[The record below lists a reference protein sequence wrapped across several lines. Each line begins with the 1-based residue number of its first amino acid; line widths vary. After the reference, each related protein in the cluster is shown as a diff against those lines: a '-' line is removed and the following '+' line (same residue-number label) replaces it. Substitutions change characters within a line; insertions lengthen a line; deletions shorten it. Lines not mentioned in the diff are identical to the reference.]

1 MTDELLLGHPLMAQ
15 CTQFVTRHKPH
26 TQREW
31 LLSMLQAP
39 ELDLPIDLYC
49 DGPAIELLE
58 KKMAEILGKEKALF
72 VHKGMVGQH
81 SVLIQHATASG
92 SRKIAIH
99 PQSHIHHDE
108 SMAYQ
113 ELLGLQGVMFGKQDC
128 AIDHDD
134 INNLPTDLAV
144 ISVELPLRRA
154 GFRLPEWE
162 TLTRLKQHCE
172 STATP
177 LHIDGARLF
186 ECADYWQKSYA
197 EVAALADSVYVSLYK
212 SLGAAAGGIVAGDK
226 AFIEQ
231 LIPWRSRLGG
241 NISTVFPYILSA
253 LSGIEKYLPRVS
265 EFNRRALSLSE
276 LIKEQLGENA
286 IPLPVQCNG
295 FIIELPIAPALL
307 KEKVLAIAESEQIWL
322 IDRIIA
328 TTDNHS
334 RFEIQVGDALDDW
347 SDQEYVAKLVSLL

>member
-1 MTDELLLGHPLMAQ
+1 MIDEILLRHPLMVR
-15 CTQFVTRHKPH
+15 CNKFVTRHKPH

-31 LLSMLQAP
+31 LLSMLQSP
-39 ELDLPIDLYC
+39 DLDQPIDSYG
-49 DGPAIELLE
+49 DGPMITRLE
-58 KKMAEILGKEKALF
+58 TKMAEILGKERAIF

-81 SVLIQHATASG
+81 SVLMQHSKASG
-92 SRKIAIH
+92 NQKIAIH

-113 ELLGLQGVMFGKQDC
+113 ALLGLQGVMFGKQGC
-128 AIDHDD
+128 AIEQAD
-134 INNLPTDLAV
+134 IDNLSTDLAV

-154 GFRLPEWE
+154 GYRLPEWE
-162 TLTRLKQHCE
+162 TLIQLKQYCK

-186 ECADYWQKSYA
+186 ECADYWQKSYT
-197 EVAALADSVYVSLYK
+197 EVADLADSVYVSLYK
-212 SLGAAAGGIVAGDK
+212 TLGATAGGIVAGDN

-231 LIPWRSRLGG
+231 LLPWRSRLGG
-241 NISTVFPYILSA
+241 NISTVFPDILSA
-253 LSGIEKYLPRVS
+253 LTGIEKYLPRVS
-265 EFNRRALSLSE
+265 EFNQRALTLST
-276 LIKEQLGENA
+276 LIKAQLGEQA

-307 KEKVLAIAESEQIWL
+307 KEKVLAIAENEQIWL
-322 IDRIIA
+322 MDRIMA
-328 TTDNHS
+328 TPDNHS

-347 SDQEYVAKLVSLL
+347 CDQEYVAKLVSLL